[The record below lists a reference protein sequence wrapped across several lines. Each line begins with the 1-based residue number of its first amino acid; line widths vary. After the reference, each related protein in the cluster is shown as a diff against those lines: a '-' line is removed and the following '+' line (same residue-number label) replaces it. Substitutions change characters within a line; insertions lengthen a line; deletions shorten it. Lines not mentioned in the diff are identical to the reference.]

1 MNLKSKLN
9 TTPACALAMVFGIL
23 VSAPAF
29 ADGFRCVGLKYNN
42 TRFNIENQK
51 NANLGV
57 RNVCKITVSALMSGE
72 GQKHYIDSI
81 FYGDTCAKA
90 AGAMPSVKSE
100 STRYVIKA
108 DSRLA
113 GQYSYHQKNSYVGPY
128 LLTNLSTVIID
139 LNFQYNYPNSHG
151 DSVTGTATYYG
162 ETGSQMSENISCT
175 RIKKT
180 N

>member
-1 MNLKSKLN
+1 MNLNTKLH
-9 TTPACALAMVFGIL
+9 TTPAWTFAILFGI
-23 VSAPAF
+23 VASAPAF

-72 GQKHYIDSI
+72 GQKHYVDST
-81 FYGDTCAKA
+81 FYGDTCASS
-90 AGAMPSVKSE
+90 AGAIASVKSE
-100 STRYVIKA
+100 STRYVIQA
-108 DSRLA
+108 DSRLR
-113 GQYSYHQKNSYVGPY
+113 GQYTFKQKNSYVGPY
-128 LLTNLSTVIID
+128 LLTNVSTLILD